1 MEKKFFEIFFGKDFT
16 LCSRGYPIPT
26 FRQCSSF
33 IPTIAT
39 HFQSAGHSW
48 NTFCSVK
55 HRTFIRIENLNQ
67 QLVASKVSRTLNSFK
82 CVHLP
87 WNAVTTFHGTR
98 AHSTRIGHDVK
109 CENSNSFQCPILCVK
124 LKLFQFS
131 GFNQVT

>member
-1 MEKKFFEIFFGKDFT
+1 MENNSLKYFLAKILRCAAGGTLSQHSGSAVVLFQQLRHIFKVRDTPG
-16 LCSRGYPIPT
+16 
-26 FRQCSSF
+26 
-33 IPTIAT
+33 T
-39 HFQSAGHSW
+39 HFDRL
-48 NTFCSVK
+48 NT
-55 HRTFIRIENLNQ
+55 TFIRIENFNQ

-124 LKLFQFS
+124 LKLFLQWI
-131 GFNQVT
+131 